1 MKKKM
6 FSIIMVIMFIF
17 SACFTNI
24 GVNAAGVKTYKNKI
38 IKVNGKQYYYNASG
52 KLVKNKFFTY
62 KGKKYYA
69 QKKGALAKNKLI
81 TYKGKKYYAGK
92 KGVIVTGKLFT
103 FKNKKYYAQKNGNLA
118 KNKIITYKGK
128 KYYAGKNYSLA
139 VSKEVTVNGK
149 TYTADKNGV
158 LTLKQAEK
166 EPAAKTAK
174 DPTTQSTTQQ
184 TTEASTVSTSCEH
197 EWVVDV
203 AAHYEWQLVYDEN
216 GKEVNHQ
223 FCKTCGCDINALMDE
238 LNAKDPGWGWGD
250 ALTYH
255 LDNSP
260 LCCGSANSKYVSI
273 IDKDGNI
280 VDHPHKGSGYGMDTY
295 IPATYKCKKC
305 GGRLILQASNSTYY
319 EYSCKNMNLLQKYG
333 EKIDIS
339 QLYWGATKSSG
350 LRNGGTTTINGKTI
364 TCVEW

>member
-69 QKKGALAKNKLI
+69 QKKGSLAKNKLI

-158 LTLKQAEK
+158 LTLKQDEK
-166 EPAAKTAK
+166 KPAAKTAK

-203 AAHYEWQLVYDEN
+203 AAHYEWQSLYDEN
-216 GKEVNHQ
+216 GKAKVHSICQ
-223 FCKTCGCDINALMDE
+223 ACGCDLTQLWLD
-238 LNAKDPGWGWGD
+238 LKAKDSNIEYWQVE
-250 ALTYH
+250 
-255 LDNSP
+255 LDHQDQNP
-260 LCCGSANSKYVSI
+260 THGSRTATEYVHI
-273 IDKDGNI
+273 IDENGNE
-280 VDHPHKGSGYGMDTY
+280 VDHPHKGQSVGMDTY